1 MVVSDGVIRLLE
13 PLRAALLVQIFAI
26 PELELLLWPLRN
38 APIAIVGVLNYKL
51 RSLLLTVLVR
61 SLQNFLLAPLLVII
75 TLHAVD
81 VLGGVLAD
89 FVQRLL
95 FLESILL
102 LPLEFAKV
110 LGSGDLK
117 RFDQAK
123 AFHSFQ
129 LLEDLAWIALLPDD
143 LRHALD

>member
-1 MVVSDGVIRLLE
+1 M
-13 PLRAALLVQIFAI
+13 
-26 PELELLLWPLRN
+26 
-38 APIAIVGVLNYKL
+38 
-51 RSLLLTVLVR
+51 
-61 SLQNFLLAPLLVII
+61 
-75 TLHAVD
+75 
-81 VLGGVLAD
+81 
-89 FVQRLL
+89 QRLL

-110 LGSGDLK
+110 LGSGDLE